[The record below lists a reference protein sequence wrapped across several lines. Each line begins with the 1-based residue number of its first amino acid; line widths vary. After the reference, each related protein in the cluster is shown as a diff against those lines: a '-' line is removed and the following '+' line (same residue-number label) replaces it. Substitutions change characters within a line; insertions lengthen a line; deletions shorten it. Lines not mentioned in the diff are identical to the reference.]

1 MRPMSTQITTC
12 VHGSTI
18 SWPEGVGAGAGRLR
32 RLVDYQTGKSRP
44 AEIPCPAA
52 YEISFKY
59 VLPQRIPPS
68 PLRGSAPEKAGRA
81 ASGDLN
87 ATLLTCTR

>member
-44 AEIPCPAA
+44 AEIPCPAN
-52 YEISFKY
+52 
-59 VLPQRIPPS
+59 R
-68 PLRGSAPEKAGRA
+68 LRDRLQIRVAATHSAIAAPRLRAGE
-81 ASGDLN
+81 GW
-87 ATLLTCTR
+87 